1 MDCPACSPS
10 PAKLQEGGGGSQP
23 AEASMGPGGHRG
35 MGQAL
40 TELSPVP
47 GEGGHRDSP
56 GLQAAGTDCAL
67 SWEELLRI

>member
-1 MDCPACSPS
+1 
-10 PAKLQEGGGGSQP
+10 
-23 AEASMGPGGHRG
+23 MGPGGHRG

-67 SWEELLRI
+67 SWEGLLRI